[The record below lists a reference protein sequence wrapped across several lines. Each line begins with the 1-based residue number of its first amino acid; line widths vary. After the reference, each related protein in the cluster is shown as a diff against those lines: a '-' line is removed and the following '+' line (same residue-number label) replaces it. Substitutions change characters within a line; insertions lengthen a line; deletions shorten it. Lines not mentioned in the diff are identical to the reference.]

1 MYPKPLQK
9 VIELFT
15 RFPGIGPRQAARF
28 ALFLTTS
35 DRALLQ
41 ELVAALKD
49 ANEKISRCGLCYR
62 AMEIMAPE
70 HTHCEYCL
78 SNRRDTHMIA
88 IVERETD
95 MQNMERTSS
104 FTGLY
109 HVLHG
114 VVSPLDQESP
124 KRLHLVELYR
134 RIQGLVSSGN
144 EAGDTA
150 HPVEVVLATNS
161 TAEGDTT
168 ARYIERVLA
177 PLKEKHPNL
186 TITRLGRGLSLG
198 AELEYADEITLK
210 TAFQNRK

>member
-9 VIELFT
+9 IIELFT
-15 RFPGIGPRQAARF
+15 KLPGIGPRQAARF
-28 ALFLTTS
+28 ALFLTTN

-49 ANEKISRCGLCYR
+49 ADIKMSRCDLCYR
-62 AMEIMAPE
+62 AMEIVGADQK
-70 HTHCEYCL
+70 YCDYCRN
-78 SNRRDTHMIA
+78 NRCDTHMIA

-95 MQNMERTSS
+95 MQNMERTGS

-134 RIQGLVSSGN
+134 RIQSLVSQN
-144 EAGDTA
+144 AT

-177 PLKEKHPNL
+177 PLKEKHPHL

-198 AELEYADEITLK
+198 AELEYADEVTLK

>member
-9 VIELFT
+9 IIELFT
-15 RFPGIGPRQAARF
+15 KFPGIGPRQAARF

-41 ELVAALKD
+41 ELVAALKN
-49 ANEKISRCGLCYR
+49 ANEKMSRCALCYR

-70 HTHCEYCL
+70 HAYCEYCR
-78 SNRRDTHMIA
+78 SDRRDTRMIA

-95 MQNMERTSS
+95 MQNMERTGL

-109 HVLHG
+109 HILHG
-114 VVSPLDQESP
+114 VISPLDQESP

-134 RIQGLVSSGN
+134 RIHGLVSQN
-144 EAGDTA
+144 TV
-150 HPVEVVLATNS
+150 HPVEIVLATNS

-177 PLKEKHPNL
+177 PLKEKYPHL
-186 TITRLGRGLSLG
+186 AITRLGRGLSLG

-210 TAFQNRK
+210 IAFQNRK